1 MNKKIIRGAIYY
13 ADLDPIVEYE
23 KRAYKP
29 VLIIQNDMNS
39 KYSSTIMVAPIII
52 KSYKGKKYPTHVKV
66 KQFNKLR
73 HDSIISLEQIRTID
87 KRKIKGYVDMLNKS
101 QMKDVEKALIL
112 SFGFSNEYLINII
125 HNF

>member
-52 KSYKGKKYPTHVKV
+52 KSYKGKKNPTHVKV